1 METKLFV
8 IYFVFLA
15 TCWKLN
21 EAQWDPMIPNE
32 TPGKT
37 KNTATQETE
46 ETKIKEKLQETE
58 KR

>member
-1 METKLFV
+1 
-8 IYFVFLA
+8 
-15 TCWKLN
+15 
-21 EAQWDPMIPNE
+21 MIPNE